1 MRHLL
6 RRPQGCLLRLVSVA
20 LLGLLLP
27 ACATKTI
34 MRGHIPDPG
43 VVSSLKA
50 GESTRNDVIA
60 RLGSPSALSSFQDNL
75 WYYIGE
81 EVEKEG
87 FLDPEITARTILA
100 VSFDDDGL
108 LSAANEY
115 TLDHARKV
123 QFVERITPTEGQ
135 EFTLIQ
141 QLLGNLGRFSGSN

>member
-1 MRHLL
+1 MLHRL
-6 RRPQGCLLRLVSVA
+6 RPQGRVVSVA
-20 LLGLLLP
+20 LFALLLS

-34 MRGHIPDPG
+34 IRGHIPDPE
-43 VVSSLKA
+43 VVSSLRA

-87 FLDPEITARTILA
+87 FLDPKITARTILA

-115 TLDHARKV
+115 ALDQARKV
-123 QFVERITPTEGQ
+123 EFVERITPTKGQ

-141 QLLGNLGRFSGSN
+141 QLLGNLGRFSTPN

>member
-1 MRHLL
+1 MFHRL
-6 RRPQGCLLRLVSVA
+6 RPRVVSVV
-20 LLGLLLP
+20 LVTLLLS

-34 MRGHIPDPG
+34 IRGHIPDPEI
-43 VVSSLKA
+43 VSSLTA
-50 GESTRNDVIA
+50 GESTRNDVVA
-60 RLGSPSALSSFQDNL
+60 RLGSPSALSSFEDNL

-87 FLDPEITARTILA
+87 FLDPKITARTILA

-115 TLDHARKV
+115 TLDQARKV
-123 QFVERITPTEGQ
+123 EFVERITPTEGQ

-141 QLLGNLGRFSGSN
+141 QLLGNLGRFSAPN